1 MLTPLVC
8 KANPTTH
15 PTPGAPGLP
24 CKVRYSPGSQLFWT
38 RAAAQGLAACV
49 FMQLGKRQGRE
60 KERRWPSR
68 QAAAQGV
75 QPVPL
80 LHLQAALGLSG
91 KRIRIEKL
99 QAPKGDVNV
108 LLWAD
113 LQKYLLILLSY
124 FST

>member
-1 MLTPLVC
+1 M
-8 KANPTTH
+8 
-15 PTPGAPGLP
+15 
-24 CKVRYSPGSQLFWT
+24 
-38 RAAAQGLAACV
+38 
-49 FMQLGKRQGRE
+49 E
-60 KERRWPSR
+60 KERRWPSS

-75 QPVPL
+75 QLVPV

-91 KRIRIEKL
+91 KSVRIEKL